1 MYFCTITI
9 KREGKMGKNR
19 IKTVLMLSLVLA
31 LGCFFSA
38 CAMTGSAQ
46 KADDAGIAA
55 NIVYVLPA
63 SAKITK
69 VAYFYEAYKGA
80 PTLHIEVGIQNVTD
94 HPQRYRVNILLPEGP
109 AVGGMYPRKKKAIE
123 AGETL
128 ETKFPVYL
136 EKGKFAADFMPTGF
150 TIMVKEL

>member
-1 MYFCTITI
+1 
-9 KREGKMGKNR
+9 
-19 IKTVLMLSLVLA
+19 MLSLVIA

-38 CAMTGSAQ
+38 CAMTTSAQ
-46 KADDAGIAA
+46 KSDDAGIAA
-55 NIVYVLPA
+55 NIVYDLPA

-69 VAYFYEAYKGA
+69 VAYAYEPYKGA
-80 PTLHIEVGIQNVTD
+80 STLHITVGIKNVTD

-128 ETKFPVYL
+128 DRKFPVYL
-136 EKGKFAADFMPTGF
+136 EKSKFAADFMPTGF

>member
-1 MYFCTITI
+1 M
-9 KREGKMGKNR
+9 RKNS
-19 IKTVLMLSLVLA
+19 IKTVLMLALVIA

-46 KADDAGIAA
+46 KADDMGIAA
-55 NIVYVLPA
+55 NIAYDLPA

-69 VAYFYEAYKGA
+69 VSYLYEKYKGA
-80 PTLHIEVGIQNVTD
+80 PTLHIEVGIKNVTD
-94 HPQRYRVNILLPEGP
+94 HPQRFRVNILLPEGP

-123 AGETL
+123 AGATL
-128 ETKFPVYL
+128 ERKFPVYL
-136 EKGKFAADFMPTGF
+136 EKSKFAADFMPTGF

>member
-19 IKTVLMLSLVLA
+19 IKTVLMLVIT

-38 CAMTGSAQ
+38 YAMAGSSQ
-46 KADDAGIAA
+46 KADDTEIAA
-55 NIVYVLPA
+55 NIVYDLPP

-80 PTLHIEVGIQNVTD
+80 PTLHIEVGLKNVTD

-136 EKGKFAADFMPTGF
+136 EKSKFAADFMPTGF